1 MIAYHFCAETL
12 RDGSPIPPVGEWEVY
27 TGPVKMCESGLHYS
41 LHPFDALQYAP
52 GSWLRL
58 IEVDDVIAEQSDKGV
73 CRRRR
78 TLQQIDAA
86 PLLREFARW
95 CALQVIHLWNAPPIV
110 RKYLETGAENLR
122 AVAWDAA
129 SAARD
134 ARDADWAA
142 TSAAAWAARDARDAR
157 DACNRNAASAARDA
171 RDAAWDACN
180 RNATWDA
187 TWDAAW
193 DAWNAA
199 TAAGAAQRIKLQQLV
214 DAAFAAIGGEK

>member
-1 MIAYHFCAETL
+1 
-12 RDGSPIPPVGEWEVY
+12 
-27 TGPVKMCESGLHYS
+27 
-41 LHPFDALQYAP
+41 
-52 GSWLRL
+52 
-58 IEVDDVIAEQSDKGV
+58 
-73 CRRRR
+73 
-78 TLQQIDAA
+78 
-86 PLLREFARW
+86 
-95 CALQVIHLWNAPPIV
+95 V

-142 TSAAAWAARDARDAR
+142 TSAAASAARDARDADWAATSAAAWAARDAR